1 MKLTLV
7 RHLFGSNHC
16 RLYNGAVCSKA
27 ELSDVYCN
35 SGIVDPCIDTYLFIF
50 IFFFFFFGGGGGGG
64 GGGGAVNY

>member
-35 SGIVDPCIDTYLFIF
+35 SGIVDPCIDTYLFILIF
-50 IFFFFFFGGGGGGG
+50 IFFFGGGGGGG
-64 GGGGAVNY
+64 RGRGG

>member
-50 IFFFFFFGGGGGGG
+50 IFFFFFFWGGGGGGG
-64 GGGGAVNY
+64 RGRGG

>member
-50 IFFFFFFGGGGGGG
+50 FVGGGG
-64 GGGGAVNY
+64 GGGGAGEGRLTTRYLM

>member
-50 IFFFFFFGGGGGGG
+50 FVGGGGG

>member
-50 IFFFFFFGGGGGGG
+50 FVGGGGEGRLTTR
-64 GGGGAVNY
+64 YLM

>member
-50 IFFFFFFGGGGGGG
+50 CVCVW
-64 GGGGAVNY
+64 GGGGAGEGRLTTRYLM

>member
-1 MKLTLV
+1 MLDEADAGQTFV
-7 RHLFGSNHC
+7 SNHC

-50 IFFFFFFGGGGGGG
+50 FVGGGGGGG
-64 GGGGAVNY
+64 RGRGG

>member
-35 SGIVDPCIDTYLFIF
+35 SGIVDPCIDTYLFILIF
-50 IFFFFFFGGGGGGG
+50 IFFFGGGGGGRGRG
-64 GGGGAVNY
+64 G

>member
-35 SGIVDPCIDTYLFIF
+35 SGIIDPCIDTYLFIF
-50 IFFFFFFGGGGGGG
+50 YFFFGGGE

>member
-35 SGIVDPCIDTYLFIF
+35 SGIVDPCMDTYLFIF
-50 IFFFFFFGGGGGGG
+50 LCVCG
-64 GGGGAVNY
+64 GGGGAGEGRLTTRYLM

>member
-35 SGIVDPCIDTYLFIF
+35 SGIVDPCIDTYLFN
-50 IFFFFFFGGGGGGG
+50 FFWGGGGGGG
-64 GGGGAVNY
+64 EGRLTTRYLM

>member
-35 SGIVDPCIDTYLFIF
+35 SGIVDPCIDTYLFIYF
-50 IFFFFFFGGGGGGG
+50 FFFFFFGGGGC
-64 GGGGAVNY
+64 GGGAVNY

>member
-35 SGIVDPCIDTYLFIF
+35 SGIVDPCIDTYSF
-50 IFFFFFFGGGGGGG
+50 IFFVGGGGRGRGG
-64 GGGGAVNY
+64 

>member
-35 SGIVDPCIDTYLFIF
+35 SGIVDPCIDTYLFMF
-50 IFFFFFFGGGGGGG
+50 LW
-64 GGGGAVNY
+64 GGGAGEGRLTTRYLM

>member
-1 MKLTLV
+1 MKLMLV

-35 SGIVDPCIDTYLFIF
+35 SGIVDPCIDIYLFIF
-50 IFFFFFFGGGGGGG
+50 FVCGGGGGE
-64 GGGGAVNY
+64 GGAVNY

>member
-27 ELSDVYCN
+27 ELSDVYCR
-35 SGIVDPCIDTYLFIF
+35 PMYRYLFIYF
-50 IFFFFFFGGGGGGG
+50 ILFFFFFGGGGGGG
-64 GGGGAVNY
+64 GAGEGRLTTRYLM

>member
-35 SGIVDPCIDTYLFIF
+35 SGIVDPCIDTYLF
-50 IFFFFFFGGGGGGG
+50 FFLGGGA

>member
-7 RHLFGSNHC
+7 RRLFGSNHC

-35 SGIVDPCIDTYLFIF
+35 SGIVDPCIDTYLFTF
-50 IFFFFFFGGGGGGG
+50 IYFFFGGGGGRGRGG
-64 GGGGAVNY
+64 

>member
-35 SGIVDPCIDTYLFIF
+35 SGIVDPCIDTY
-50 IFFFFFFGGGGGGG
+50 FFL
-64 GGGGAVNY
+64 GGGGAGEGRLTTRYLM

>member
-50 IFFFFFFGGGGGGG
+50 LWGGGG

>member
-50 IFFFFFFGGGGGGG
+50 CVCVWGGWG